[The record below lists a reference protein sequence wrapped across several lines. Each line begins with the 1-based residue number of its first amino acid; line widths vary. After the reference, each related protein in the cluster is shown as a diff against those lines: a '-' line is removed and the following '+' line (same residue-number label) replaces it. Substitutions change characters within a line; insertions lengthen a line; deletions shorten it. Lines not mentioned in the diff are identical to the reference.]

1 MLFFFAMYTYC
12 IGSFLQFNNL
22 LLINLAQINLT
33 MNKLIHN
40 LLVVLLASPI
50 ALAQQ
55 VSGTVTEAD
64 SGAPLPGAT
73 VLVKGT
79 NNGTTTD
86 FDGMFQITGV
96 PGDAILVV
104 SYLGFETQEVAV
116 NNATSFNV
124 ALSSAADTLD
134 EIVVIG
140 YGTQSKKEVT
150 GAVSVLGAEA
160 IQKLN
165 PVRAEQAIQGQVA
178 GVNITSQSGSP
189 GSGLN
194 IRIRGITT
202 NGNNAPLILVDGN
215 RIGDLNALNPN
226 DIESINVLKDAT
238 AGIYGVQG
246 ANGVILITTK
256 SGRKNSELN
265 VNVDSYT
272 GLQVTS
278 KKLDLL
284 NSFDFAQYVNDLKD
298 KTEFFVYPQ
307 SGTDWQDEVFEV
319 APISEVNAT
328 VKGGGEK
335 SAYTFAAGYLDQD
348 GIVGGSSNNYERVTA
363 RINYEY
369 DILDNLKVTANAL
382 HFKATKQKLTEGGI
396 GAVLYNAVNINP
408 TMSVYDENGAF
419 ALANDVSQI
428 EIINPLAQIANTYDT
443 DRVSKWTGL
452 LALEY
457 DFWGNFTAKT
467 QFNINHATVLTDIY
481 RPEQYYGNG
490 KSRNTVSSVAKLEDE
505 ISYNEIVDDG
515 ANYNDIM
522 WDSYITYKNT
532 FNDVHDLTVL
542 LGTSYFNEKGLFFGN
557 SANTDIGTNM
567 PGQSVWDPGMEDL
580 ESRFDDEEIANG
592 DDRYEN
598 NLFSTFARVQY
609 NYKGKYLFSG
619 VLRRD
624 MSSRFST
631 ENNRH
636 IGYFPSGSIG
646 WNVSEE
652 DFLQNADWI
661 SNLKLRASYGII
673 GNDRINVE
681 FPYLTGV
688 NGHATLDPGQGVSG
702 TADLLRGAA
711 TGTQGN
717 PELKWEEQEN
727 LNVGI
732 DLSLFDNRL
741 SLTADA
747 YRKQTKDL
755 LLAPQA
761 SAVTGIAAPG
771 SGVPYV
777 NAGTVQNQGL
787 ELSLGFNDNFTDDL
801 NFNFN
806 FNITTIDNEVLSLN
820 NRTAPVG
827 GEYGVGISQTEVT
840 RMAPGF
846 ALGHYYGYK
855 TDGIYQTQSE
865 IDALDAAAF
874 ALHGNDVN
882 GKKEVYHTIADI
894 APGDL
899 RFVDMNGDGQI
910 TAADRTNIG
919 DPIPDLEMGLNIGF
933 TYKNLDFSAS
943 AFASIGHEL
952 VRDYERKDAFA
963 NRGTYMLRRWQ
974 GSGTSNTVPRAAKGA
989 NINTDFFNDFHVEDA
1004 SYVRLQN
1011 VQIGYNFTDL
1021 LGANSGI
1028 DNFRIYVSGNNLF
1041 TITDYN
1047 GYDPSANTGAPLGGG
1062 IDKGFYPIATTYLL
1076 GINLNF

>member
-1 MLFFFAMYTYC
+1 
-12 IGSFLQFNNL
+12 
-22 LLINLAQINLT
+22 
-33 MNKLIHN
+33 MNKLLNN
-40 LLVVLLASPI
+40 LIVALLASSI

-55 VSGTVTEAD
+55 VSGTVIIAD

-73 VLVKGT
+73 VLVKET
-79 NNGTTTD
+79 SNGTTTD
-86 FDGMFQITGV
+86 FDGMFQLSEV
-96 PGDAILVV
+96 SGDATLVI
-104 SYLGFETQEVAV
+104 SYIGFETQEITVK
-116 NNATSFNV
+116 NASNLTI
-124 ALSSAADTLD
+124 ALSSASDALD
-134 EIVVIG
+134 EVVVIG
-140 YGTQSKKEVT
+140 YGTQRKKEIT
-150 GAVSVLGAEA
+150 GAVSVLGSKA
-160 IQKLN
+160 IEKLN
-165 PVRAEQAIQGQVA
+165 PVRTEQALQGQVA

-256 SGRKNSELN
+256 SGRRNTELD
-265 VNVDSYT
+265 VDVSTYT
-272 GLQVTS
+272 GMQVTS
-278 KKLDLL
+278 NKLDLMD
-284 NSFDFAQYVNDLKD
+284 SFEFAQYVNDLKD

-307 SGTDWQDEVFEV
+307 DGTDWQDEVFEV
-319 APISEVNAT
+319 APMSEVNAT

-335 SAYTFAAGYLDQD
+335 SAYTFATGYLDQD
-348 GIVGGSSNNYERVTA
+348 GIVGGSSNNYERLTA

-382 HFKATKQKLTEGGI
+382 HFKASKQKLAEGGI

-408 TMSVYDENGAF
+408 TMPVYDENGAF

-443 DRVSKWTGL
+443 DRVAKWSGL

-490 KSRNTVSSVAKLEDE
+490 KSSNTVNTAAKLEDD

-515 ANYNDIM
+515 ANYDDIM
-522 WDSYITYKNT
+522 WDSYITYKNI
-532 FNDVHDLTVL
+532 FNGVHDLTVL
-542 LGTSYFNEKGLFFGN
+542 LGTSHFSEKGLFFGN
-557 SANTDIGTNM
+557 SAITEVGTNM
-567 PGQSVWDPGMEDL
+567 PGQSVWEYGIEDL
-580 ESRFDDEEIANG
+580 ESRFDKDEIANG
-592 DDRYEN
+592 DNRYN
-598 NLFSTFARVQY
+598 YKLFSTFARVQY

-619 VLRRD
+619 ALRRD

-631 ENNRH
+631 IDNRH
-636 IGYFPSGSIG
+636 VGYFPSGSIG

-652 DFLQNADWI
+652 DFMQNADWI

-673 GNDRINVE
+673 GNDRSVE
-681 FPYLTGV
+681 EFRYLTRV

-702 TADLLRGAA
+702 TTDLFRGAA
-711 TGTQGN
+711 TGSQGN
-717 PELKWEEQEN
+717 ADLKWEEQEN
-727 LNVGI
+727 INVGI

-755 LLAPQA
+755 LLNPQA
-761 SAVTGIAAPG
+761 SAVTGGAAPG
-771 SGVPYV
+771 SGVPFV

-787 ELSLGFNDNFTDDL
+787 ELSLGYNDNLSEDFNL
-801 NFNFN
+801 NVN

-820 NRTAPVG
+820 GRTAPVG
-827 GEYGVGISQTEVT
+827 GEYGVGISQTEVS
-840 RMAPGF
+840 RMSPGF

-855 TDGIYQTQSE
+855 TDGIYQTQAE

-874 ALHGNDVN
+874 ALHGNDIN
-882 GKKEVYHTIADI
+882 GKKEVYNTIGDI

-910 TAADRTNIG
+910 TSADRTSIG
-919 DPIPDLEMGLNIGF
+919 DPIPDVEMGLNIGF
-933 TYKNLDFSAS
+933 IYKNIDFSAS
-943 AFASIGHEL
+943 AFASLGHEL

-974 GSGTSNTVPRAAKGA
+974 GSGTSNSVPRVVNGA
-989 NINTDFFNDFHVEDA
+989 NINTDFFNEFHVEDA

-1011 VQIGYNFTDL
+1011 VQIGYNFTNL
-1021 LGANSGI
+1021 LSPNAGV
-1028 DNFRIYVSGNNLF
+1028 DNLRIYVSGNNLF
-1041 TITDYN
+1041 TLTNYN
-1047 GYDPSANTGAPLGGG
+1047 GYDPSANTGNPLGGG
-1062 IDKGFYPIATTYLL
+1062 IDKGFYPIASTYLL

>member
-1 MLFFFAMYTYC
+1 M
-12 IGSFLQFNNL
+12 GK
-22 LLINLAQINLT
+22 INLT
-33 MNKLIHN
+33 MNKLFNN
-40 LLVVLLASPI
+40 LLVALLASSI

-86 FDGMFQITGV
+86 FDGVFQLAGV
-96 PGDAILVV
+96 PGDATLVV

-116 NNATSFNV
+116 NSATSFNI
-124 ALSSAADTLD
+124 ALLSAADALD
-134 EIVVIG
+134 EIVVVG

-150 GAVSVLGAEA
+150 GAVSVLGAES

-165 PVRAEQAIQGQVA
+165 PVRAEQALQGQVA

-256 SGRKNSELN
+256 SGRKNSDLD
-265 VNVDSYT
+265 VSVDSYS

-278 KKLDLL
+278 KQLDLM
-284 NSFDFAQYVNDLKD
+284 NSFDFAQYVNDAKN

-307 SGTDWQDEVFEV
+307 QGTDWQDEVFEV

-328 VKGGGEK
+328 VKGGSEK

-382 HFKATKQKLTEGGI
+382 HFSATKKNLAEGGI

-408 TMSVYDENGAF
+408 TMPVYDVNGDF
-419 ALANDVSQI
+419 ALATDISQI
-428 EIINPLAQIANTYDT
+428 EIINPLAQIANTYST
-443 DRVSKWTGL
+443 ARTSKWSGL

-457 DFWGNFTAKT
+457 DFWENFTAKT
-467 QFNINHATVLTDIY
+467 QFNINHATVLEDTF
-481 RPEQYYGNG
+481 RPEQFYGNG
-490 KSRNTVSSVAKLEDE
+490 KSNNTVDSVAELSDSD
-505 ISYNEIVDDG
+505 ITNEVIDNG
-515 ANYNDIM
+515 ANYDD
-522 WDSYITYKNT
+522 WTLDSYITYSNT
-532 FNDVHDLTVL
+532 FNDDHYLTVL
-542 LGTSYFNEKGLFFGN
+542 LGTSLYQNKGLFFGN
-557 SANTDIGTNM
+557 TGRTTTGTNQL
-567 PGQSVWDPGMEDL
+567 GQTVWDAGMTIEPRFNAAAL
-580 ESRFDDEEIANG
+580 ERG
-592 DDRYEN
+592 DDWFDTR
-598 NLFSTFARVQY
+598 LSSAFARVQY

-619 VLRRD
+619 VFRRD
-624 MSSRFST
+624 VSSQFSS
-631 ENNRH
+631 EDNRNV
-636 IGYFPSGSIG
+636 GYFPSGSIG

-652 DFLQNADWI
+652 DFLQNANWI
-661 SNLKLRASYGII
+661 SNLKLRASYGVI
-673 GNDRINVE
+673 GNDRISS
-681 FPYLTGV
+681 FAYLRRL
-688 NGHATLDPGQGVSG
+688 NGLATVDPGNIDKI
-702 TADLLRGAA
+702 TDLVFGKAPGKLD
-711 TGTQGN
+711 N
-717 PELKWEEQEN
+717 PYLKWEEQETM
-727 LNVGI
+727 NVGI

-747 YRKQTKDL
+747 YRKKTKDL
-755 LLAPQA
+755 LLEPQI
-761 SAVTGIAAPG
+761 SGITG
-771 SGVPYV
+771 SGAPSFVSLSPFV
-777 NAGTVQNQGL
+777 NAGTVQNQGI
-787 ELSLGFNDNFTDDL
+787 EFSLGYNDSIGDDFSFNINY
-801 NFNFN
+801 
-806 FNITTIDNEVLSLN
+806 NITTIDNEVLSLN
-820 NRTAPVG
+820 GRTTPVG
-827 GEYGVGISQTEVT
+827 GEYGVGISQTGIT

-855 TDGIYQTQSE
+855 TDGIYQTQAE

-874 ALHGNDVN
+874 ALHGTDKN
-882 GKKEVYHTIADI
+882 GDKEKYSTIGDI

-899 RFVDMNGDGQI
+899 RFVDTNGDGQI
-910 TAADRTNIG
+910 TADDRTNIG

-933 TYKNLDFSAS
+933 TYKNIDFSAS

-952 VRDYERKDAFA
+952 VRDYERSDLYA

-974 GSGTSNTVPRAAKGA
+974 GSGTSNSVPRAVNGA
-989 NINTDFFNDFHVEDA
+989 NVNSDFFNDFHVEDA

-1011 VQIGYNFTDL
+1011 VQIGYNLTDL
-1021 LGANSGI
+1021 LGENSSV

-1047 GYDPSANTGAPLGGG
+1047 GYDPSANNGNPLGGG
-1062 IDKGFYPIATTYLL
+1062 IDKGFYPIASTYLL

>member
-124 ALSSAADTLD
+124 ALSSAADTID

-160 IQKLN
+160 IQKLS

-238 AGIYGVQG
+238 AGIYGVQA

-256 SGRKNSELN
+256 SGRRNSELD
-265 VNVDSYT
+265 VTIDTYT
-272 GLQVTS
+272 GFQATS
-278 KKLDLL
+278 NKLDLM
-284 NSFDFAQYVNDLKD
+284 NSFEFAQFVNDAKN

-307 SGTDWQDEVFEV
+307 DGTDWQDEVFEV

-382 HFKATKQKLTEGGI
+382 HFKATKQNLAEGGI

-408 TMSVYDENGAF
+408 TMPVYDENGAF
-419 ALANDVSQI
+419 ALATDISQI
-428 EIINPLAQIANTYDT
+428 EIINPLAQIANSYSTALT
-443 DRVSKWTGL
+443 SKWSGL

-457 DFWGNFTAKT
+457 DFWENFTAKT
-467 QFNINHATVLTDIY
+467 QFNINHATVLEDTF
-481 RPEQYYGNG
+481 RPEQFYGNG
-490 KSRNTVSSVAKLEDE
+490 KSNNIVGSVDKLSDAE
-505 ISYNEIVDDG
+505 ITNEVIDNG
-515 ANYNDIM
+515 ANYDD
-522 WDSYITYKNT
+522 WTLDGFITYTNT
-532 FNDVHDLTVL
+532 FNEDHDLTVL
-542 LGTSYFNEKGLFFGN
+542 LGGSIYQNKGLFFGN
-557 SANTDIGTNM
+557 TGRTTTGTNM
-567 PGQSVWDPGMEDL
+567 LGQTVWDPGMTIEP
-580 ESRFDDEEIANG
+580 RFDSAALERG
-592 DDRYEN
+592 DDWFDTR
-598 NLFSTFARVQY
+598 LLSAFTRIQY

-624 MSSRFST
+624 VSSQFSS
-631 ENNRH
+631 EDNRNV
-636 IGYFPSGSIG
+636 GYFPSGSIG
-646 WNVSEE
+646 WNISEE
-652 DFLQNADWI
+652 DFLQNAGWI
-661 SNLKLRASYGII
+661 SNLKLRASYGVI
-673 GNDRINVE
+673 GNDRISS
-681 FPYLTGV
+681 FAYLRRL
-688 NGHATLDPGQGVSG
+688 NGLATVDPGNI
-702 TADLLRGAA
+702 DAA
-711 TGTQGN
+711 TDLVFGKAPGKLGS
-717 PELKWEEQEN
+717 PDLKWEEQETAN
-727 LNVGI
+727 IGLDV
-732 DLSLFDNRL
+732 SLFDNKL
-741 SLTADA
+741 SLSADV
-747 YRKQTKDL
+747 YRKKTKDL
-755 LLAPQA
+755 LLQPQI
-761 SAVTGIAAPG
+761 SAVTGSGAPNFG
-771 SGVPYV
+771 SLSPFV

-820 NRTAPVG
+820 GRTTPEG
-827 GEYGVGISQTEVT
+827 GEYGVGISQTGIS
-840 RMAPGF
+840 RMAPGY

-855 TDGIYQTQSE
+855 TDGIYQAQSE

-874 ALHGNDVN
+874 AIHGTDKN
-882 GKKEVYHTIADI
+882 GDKEKYSTISDI
-894 APGDL
+894 VPGDL

-919 DPIPDLEMGLNIGF
+919 DPIPDIEMGLNIGF
-933 TYKNLDFSAS
+933 SYRNIDFSAS

-952 VRDYERKDAFA
+952 VRDYERADLYA

-974 GSGTSNTVPRAAKGA
+974 GSGTSNTVPRAVNGA
-989 NINTDFFNDFHVEDA
+989 NINADFFNDFHVEDA

-1011 VQIGYNFTDL
+1011 VQIGYDFTSL
-1021 LGANSGI
+1021 LGTNAGV
-1028 DNFRIYVSGNNLF
+1028 DKFRIYLSGNNLF